1 LAIADTDAPPCS
13 RPAHKSRYSN
23 IPVIFG
29 ALLPS
34 VLSDI
39 GFMVV
44 KPLDLD
50 TVKRMVFDG
59 SGQPYPN

>member
-1 LAIADTDAPPCS
+1 
-13 RPAHKSRYSN
+13 
-23 IPVIFG
+23 
-29 ALLPS
+29 
-34 VLSDI
+34 
-39 GFMVV
+39 MVA